1 MTAAT
6 DRVDIRLEAETKRL
20 GERAASLAGVSLAA
34 FIKMAATER
43 ATELVA
49 AHDTL
54 TLSPAES
61 AWFIDLLRQPPTEPT
76 PAMVEAAMR
85 RRTLLGE

>member
-1 MTAAT
+1 MTAT
-6 DRVDIRLEAETKRL
+6 MDRIDIRLEAEMKQL
-20 GERAASLAGVSLAA
+20 WERAAALAGVSLSA
-34 FIKMAATER
+34 FVKMVATER

-61 AWFIDLLRQPPTEPT
+61 VWLLDLLRQQPTEPT
-76 PAMVEAAMR
+76 PAMVEAAAR
-85 RRTLLGE
+85 RRALLGE